1 MFDSIKI
8 YQNEGLDIETL
19 AANLVSYGYHACK
32 RVSEEGDFARLG
44 DTITIYPIT
53 FEYPLRI
60 ELLHDRVERIRSIDP
75 ITYESV
81 QEHNVAIILPITGV
95 AKRRIRRK
103 ELRPPV
109 ESFDKSSGFDPE
121 RRRRVEESPIDNFVD
136 IDPGDYVVHVEHG
149 IGRYLG
155 IEKIKVDK
163 KYAEHLIVEY
173 AGGDKLYV
181 PFEDLDKLHK
191 YLGFEKKLPKLNKL
205 GSKLWKS
212 AKERAKKGV
221 YKIAVELLDLQAKRS
236 AISGHKFS
244 SDTEWQKE
252 LEKDF
257 PYKETPDQIK
267 AVIEAKHDMESPK
280 PMDRLLCGDV
290 GYGKT
295 EVAIR
300 SAFKA
305 VMDNKQVAI
314 LVPTTILAEQHF
326 NTFTT
331 RMKRFPVKVEMLSR
345 FRTKQEQDAIV
356 KGIADG
362 SVDIIIGTHRLI
374 SGDIRFKDLGLVVID
389 EEQRFGVRHKEHL
402 KKMRFTVDVLTLT
415 ATPIPRTLYL
425 ALMGGRDISVI
436 NTPPSERLPVETK
449 VTHYD
454 DMLIRDAI
462 MKEKRRGGQI
472 FFVHNRIKG
481 IEKIAQAISRLAPE
495 VSIAVGH
502 GRMAEKDLENTMIK
516 FIDGEID
523 CLVST
528 TIIQSGID
536 IPNANTIIINRADMF
551 GLSEL
556 YQLRG
561 RVGRF
566 TRAAYAYLLI
576 PKNFILSSESQ
587 KRLVA
592 IKKFQELG
600 SGFKLAMED
609 LQIRGAGNLLGSEQ
623 HGFINAVG
631 FDLYCRLLKTAIDNV
646 KMPAPRAHSGQ

>member
-8 YQNEGLDIETL
+8 YPGEEIDIEGLSVS
-19 AANLVSYGYHACK
+19 LVNYGYRACK
-32 RVSEEGDFARLG
+32 RVSEEGDFASVG

-60 ELLHDRVERIRSIDP
+60 ELLHDRVERIRSVDP
-75 ITYESV
+75 ITYENI
-81 QEHNVAIILPITGV
+81 QDHTVAIVLPISGMV
-95 AKRRIRRK
+95 KRRIRRK
-103 ELRPPV
+103 EM
-109 ESFDKSSGFDPE
+109 GF
-121 RRRRVEESPIDNFVD
+121 VEESPIDNFVD
-136 IDPGDYVVHVEHG
+136 IEPGDYIVHVDHG
-149 IGRYLG
+149 IGKYLG
-155 IEKIKVDK
+155 VEKIKIDK
-163 KYAEHLIVEY
+163 KYVDHLVVEY
-173 AGGDKLYV
+173 AGSEKLYL
-181 PFEDLDKLHK
+181 PFTDLDRLHK
-191 YLGFEKKLPKLNKL
+191 YLAFEKRLPKLNKL

-221 YKIAVELLDLQAKRS
+221 YKIAVELLELQAKRAAS
-236 AISGHKFS
+236 HGQKFS
-244 SDTEWQKE
+244 PDTEWQKE

-267 AVIEAKHDMESPK
+267 AVIEVKRDMESLR

-295 EVAIR
+295 EVAMR
-300 SAFKA
+300 AAFKA

-326 NTFTT
+326 NTFST
-331 RMKRFPVKVEMLSR
+331 RMKRFPARIEMLSR
-345 FRTKQEQDAIV
+345 FRTEEEQAAIV
-356 KGIADG
+356 KGIAGG

-374 SGDIRFKDLGLVVID
+374 SGDIKFKDLGLVIID
-389 EEQRFGVRHKEHL
+389 EEQRFGVKHKEYL
-402 KKMRFTVDVLTLT
+402 KKMRLSVDVLTLT

-449 VTHYD
+449 VTYYD
-454 DMLIRDAI
+454 EALIRDAI
-462 MKEKRRGGQI
+462 LKEKRRGGQI
-472 FFVHNRIKG
+472 FFVHNRIKDIG
-481 IEKIAQAISRLAPE
+481 KIARSLASIVPQ
-495 VSIAVGH
+495 VSLAVGH
-502 GRMAEKDLENTMIK
+502 GRMAEKELEETMMK
-516 FIDGEID
+516 FIKGEVD

-528 TIIQSGID
+528 TIIESGID

-576 PKNFILSSESQ
+576 PKNFVLSPESQ

-609 LQIRGAGNLLGSEQ
+609 LQIRGAGNLLGVEQ

-631 FDLYCRLLKTAIDNV
+631 FDLYCRLLKAAIDSM
-646 KMPAPRAHSGQ
+646 KKA

>member
-8 YQNEGLDIETL
+8 YKDEEIDIEKLSLDL
-19 AANLVSYGYHACK
+19 AGYGYRACK

-44 DTITIYPIT
+44 DTITIYPVT

-60 ELLHDRVERIRSIDP
+60 ELLDNNRVEHIRSVDP
-75 ITYESV
+75 ITYESI
-81 QEHNVAIILPITGV
+81 QEHAVAIILPIAGI
-95 AKRRIRRK
+95 ARKRIRRK
-103 ELRPPV
+103 ALALA
-109 ESFDKSSGFDPE
+109 
-121 RRRRVEESPIDNFVD
+121 EESPIDNFVD
-136 IDPGDYVVHVEHG
+136 IEPGDHVVHIDHG

-155 IEKIKVDK
+155 LERIKIDK
-163 KYAEHLIVEY
+163 KYVEHLVIEY
-173 AGGDKLYV
+173 AEGGKLYV
-181 PFEDLDKLHK
+181 PFGEADKLHK
-191 YLGFEKKLPKLNKL
+191 YIGFAGRAPRLHKL

-221 YKIAVELLDLQAKRS
+221 QRIALDLLEFQAKRT
-236 AISGHKFS
+236 AAGGFKFS
-244 SDTEWQKE
+244 KDSEWQQQMEKE
-252 LEKDF
+252 F
-257 PYKETPDQIK
+257 PYKETPDQMKSMIDVK
-267 AVIEAKHDMESPK
+267 RDMEMAK

-295 EVAIR
+295 EVAMR
-300 SAFKA
+300 AAFKA
-305 VMDNKQVAI
+305 VMDNKQVVI
-314 LVPTTILAEQHF
+314 LVPTTILAEQHL
-326 NTFTT
+326 NTFTM
-331 RMKRFPVKVEMLSR
+331 RMKKFPVRVEMLSR
-345 FRTKQEQDAIV
+345 FRTAQEQDAIV
-356 KGIADG
+356 KGVAEG

-374 SGDIRFKDLGLVVID
+374 SGDIKFKDLGLVIID
-389 EEQRFGVRHKEHL
+389 EEQRFGVRHKEYL
-402 KKMRFTVDVLTLT
+402 KRMRVSVDVLTLT

-454 DMLIRDAI
+454 ETLIKNAI
-462 MKEKRRGGQI
+462 LKEKKRGGQI
-472 FFVHNRIKG
+472 FFVHNRIRD
-481 IEKIAQAISRLAPE
+481 IEKIAGAVSGLVPG
-495 VSIAVGH
+495 VSIAIGH
-502 GRMAEKDLENTMIK
+502 GRMNEKELEETMMQ
-516 FIDGEID
+516 FITGKID

-528 TIIQSGID
+528 TIIESGID
-536 IPNANTIIINRADMF
+536 IPNANTIIINRADTF

-566 TRAAYAYLLI
+566 TRAAYAYLLV
-576 PKNFILSSESQ
+576 PKNSVLSSESQ

-609 LQIRGAGNLLGSEQ
+609 LQIRGAGNLLGVEQ

-631 FDLYCRLLKTAIDNV
+631 FDMYCRLLKSAIDGM
-646 KMPAPRAHSGQ
+646 KT

>member
-8 YQNEGLDIETL
+8 YQNENLDVEKL
-19 AANLVSYGYHACK
+19 LSNLVNYGYHGCK

-44 DTITIYPIT
+44 DAVTIYPVT

-60 ELLHDRVERIRSIDP
+60 ELLHDRVERIRSVDP
-75 ITYESV
+75 ITYEPIG
-81 QEHNVAIILPITGV
+81 EHNVAIILPISGMV
-95 AKRRIRRK
+95 RRRIRRK
-103 ELRPPV
+103 EL
-109 ESFDKSSGFDPE
+109 GM
-121 RRRRVEESPIDNFVD
+121 VEESPIDNFVD
-136 IDPGDYVVHVEHG
+136 IEPGDYVVHVDHG
-149 IGRYLG
+149 IGKYLG
-155 IEKIKVDK
+155 VEKIKADK
-163 KYAEHLIVEY
+163 KYTDHLAIEY
-173 AGGDKLYV
+173 AGGSRLYV
-181 PFEDLDKLHK
+181 PFADLDKLHK
-191 YLGFEKKLPKLNKL
+191 YLGFEKRLPKLNRL
-205 GSKLWKS
+205 GGKLWKS
-212 AKERAKKGV
+212 AKERARKGV
-221 YKIAVELLDLQAKRS
+221 YKVAVELLELQAKRS
-236 AISGHKFS
+236 AVNGHKFS

-252 LEKDF
+252 MEKDF

-267 AVIEAKHDMESPK
+267 STVDVKRDMEGPR

-300 SAFKA
+300 AAFKA

-331 RMKRFPVKVEMLSR
+331 RMKRFPVKIEMLSR
-345 FRTKQEQDAIV
+345 FRTAKEQDEIV
-356 KGIADG
+356 KGIAG
-362 SVDIIIGTHRLI
+362 GAVDIVIGTHRLI
-374 SGDIRFKDLGLVVID
+374 SGDIKFKDLGLVIID
-389 EEQRFGVRHKEHL
+389 EEQRFGVRAKEHL
-402 KKMRFTVDVLTLT
+402 KKMRFSVDVLTLT

-425 ALMGGRDISVI
+425 SLMGGRDISVI

-449 VTHYD
+449 VTYYAD
-454 DMLIRDAI
+454 SLVRDAI
-462 MKEKRRGGQI
+462 MKEKRRGGQV

-481 IEKIAQAISRLAPE
+481 IKSIARNISNLVPG
-495 VSIAVGH
+495 VSIAIGH
-502 GRMAEKDLENTMIK
+502 GRMQEKELEETMMK
-516 FIDGEID
+516 FIKGEVD

-528 TIIQSGID
+528 TIIESGID
-536 IPNANTIIINRADMF
+536 IPNANTIIINRADTF

-576 PKNFILSSESQ
+576 PKNFVLSSESQ

-609 LQIRGAGNLLGSEQ
+609 LQIRGAGNLLGIEQ

-631 FDLYCRLLKTAIDNV
+631 FDLYCRLLKTAIDSM
-646 KMPAPRAHSGQ
+646 KKA